1 MEANMA
7 PRYRIRCV
15 NKIPRED
22 PHKSIVNV
30 GGTTSGGG
38 TWKQSQKQTV
48 EEIEA
53 GKCEFYVDEAGREV
67 DVIVATHNGHKY
79 IKTRADRV
87 GENNLL
93 KLPEC
98 P

>member
-1 MEANMA
+1 MA

-30 GGTTSGGG
+30 GGINADGRH
-38 TWKQSQKQTV
+38 WKQSQKQTV
-48 EEIEA
+48 DEIDSGA
-53 GKCEFYVDEAGREV
+53 ASFYVDEGGREV
-67 DVIVATHNGHKY
+67 DVIVATHNGHRY
-79 IKTRADRV
+79 IKTKADRI

>member
-1 MEANMA
+1 MA

-22 PHKSIVNV
+22 PHKAIVNV
-30 GGTTSGGG
+30 GGVNSDG
-38 TWKQSQKQTV
+38 TRWKQSQKQTV
-48 EEIEA
+48 DEIDSRQA
-53 GKCEFYVDEAGREV
+53 EFYVDEAGRVV
-67 DVIVATHNGHKY
+67 DVIVATHNGHRY
-79 IKTRADRV
+79 IKTEADRV

-93 KLPEC
+93 RLPEC

>member
-1 MEANMA
+1 MA

-30 GGTTSGGG
+30 GGVNADGKR
-38 TWKQSQKQTV
+38 WKQSQKQTMD
-48 EEIEA
+48 EIDSRT
-53 GKCEFYVDEAGREV
+53 CEFYVDEAGREV
-67 DVIVATHNGHKY
+67 DVIVATHNGHRY

>member
-1 MEANMA
+1 MA

-15 NKIPRED
+15 NKVPRED

-30 GGTTSGGG
+30 GGINADGGR
-38 TWKQSQKQTV
+38 WKQSQKQTV
-48 EEIEA
+48 EEIDSGVA
-53 GKCEFYVDEAGREV
+53 AFYVDEAGQEV
-67 DVIVATHNGHKY
+67 DVIVATHNGHRY
-79 IKTRADRV
+79 IKTKADRI

>member
-1 MEANMA
+1 MA

-30 GGTTSGGG
+30 GGLKADG
-38 TWKQSQKQTV
+38 TRWKQPQKQTV
-48 EEIEA
+48 QEIDDKKA
-53 GKCEFYVDEAGREV
+53 EFYVDEAGRQVE
-67 DVIVATHNGHKY
+67 VIVATHNGHRY
-79 IKTRADRV
+79 LKTKADMV